1 MSIVVN
7 TTSGYQVTVTTGA
20 GHEVAVTTQ
29 TTEVAVLVNN
39 SIPIPFAVP
48 GDPGPQGPTGPQ
60 GAKGD
65 KGDTGEKGDTGLQGA
80 TGATGSQG
88 PQGEQGLQGI
98 QGIQGATGSQGP
110 IGNTG
115 STGPQGIQGVQGDTG
130 DTGPQG
136 IQGEVGPQGPQGNP
150 GADAGT
156 LGLAEIDFGALPGSN
171 HATIAITG
179 QDGILSTSIVQAWIM
194 PAATDDHT
202 SDEHLAESI
211 RVVAGDISEGV
222 GFSIHGFNT
231 NELIPPPP
239 VTLGRFLGAGQ
250 FTGAGKQDVQRSN
263 IGGINAMLY
272 GKFKVAWRW
281 Q

>member
-98 QGIQGATGSQGP
+98 QGIQGVTGSQGAA
-110 IGNTG
+110 GNTG
-115 STGPQGIQGVQGDTG
+115 AT
-130 DTGPQG
+130 
-136 IQGEVGPQGPQGNP
+136 GPQGPQGNP

-250 FTGAGKQDVQRSN
+250 FTGAGKQDVQRRN